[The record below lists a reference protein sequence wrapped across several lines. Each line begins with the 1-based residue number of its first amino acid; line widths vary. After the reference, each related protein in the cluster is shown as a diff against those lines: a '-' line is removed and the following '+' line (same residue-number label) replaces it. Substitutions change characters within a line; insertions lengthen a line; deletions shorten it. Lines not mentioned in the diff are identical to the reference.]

1 MPLKKKNAKWPRLL
15 PRPFFLL
22 AIALGSLLTSYTD
35 TDKEQLYRIPFF
47 SDTNGWDIY
56 TLEGERVPLAPIMRQ

>member
-47 SDTNGWDIY
+47 SDTNGWDI
-56 TLEGERVPLAPIMRQ
+56 